1 MKEINI
7 TVPEGYEIDK
17 ENSTFECI
25 KFKKRIE
32 VDTWEDIES
41 VEGFYISNT
50 SGISHV
56 NTDVNKNNSWDKNI
70 FIDMRHVKSA
80 LAMAQISQLMPYY
93 GGAITNAEWDDFDL
107 TKYVITRCGNDS
119 ETGAAHSY
127 YEFLAFHT
135 EEQRDRF
142 LSFPENVQLVK
153 DYLMID

>member
-70 FIDMRHVKSA
+70 FIDVRHAKSA

-93 GGAITNAEWDDFDL
+93 GGAITNAEWGNFGL
-107 TKYVITRCGNDS
+107 SKYIISRCGSNY
-119 ETGAAHSY
+119 ETGINRRY
-127 YEFLAFHT
+127 YEPLAFHT

>member
-25 KFKKRIE
+25 KFKKRI
-32 VDTWEDIES
+32 DINIWKDIERL
-41 VEGFYISNT
+41 EGIYINNT
-50 SGISHV
+50 SDFTHV
-56 NTDVNKNNSWDKNI
+56 DKVITKNDSWDKNI
-70 FIDMRHVKSA
+70 FSDIQHAKSA

-93 GGAITNAEWDDFDL
+93 GGEITKEEWDDFDL
-107 TKYVITRCGNDS
+107 TKYVITRCGNNS
-119 ETGAAHSY
+119 ETRVAHSY

-142 LSFPENVQLVK
+142 LSFPENVQLTK

>member
-32 VDTWEDIES
+32 VDTWNDIES
-41 VEGFYISNT
+41 VKGFYISNT

-56 NTDVNKNNSWDKNI
+56 NTDVNKNDSWDKNI
-70 FIDMRHVKSA
+70 FIDIQHAKSA

-93 GGAITNAEWDDFDL
+93 GGAITKEEWNDDDL
-107 TKYVITRCGNDS
+107 PKYVIFRMKNHY
-119 ETGAAHSY
+119 ETGLVY
-127 YEFLAFHT
+127 KTYDLLAFHT
-135 EEQRDRF
+135 KEQGDRF